1 MKMINYRQKSPGPG
15 VSLEDLKP
23 QKVAKQTKVQRATC
37 LKRAV
42 LIVNREQLPGDASSD
57 RHNRED

>member
-15 VSLEDLKP
+15 VSLEDFKS
-23 QKVAKQTKVQRATC
+23 QKKMARQAKVQRATC

-42 LIVNREQLPGDASSD
+42 LIVNRD
-57 RHNRED
+57 

>member
-15 VSLEDLKP
+15 VSLEDFKSHRMAR
-23 QKVAKQTKVQRATC
+23 QGKVQRATC

-42 LIVNREQLPGDASSD
+42 LIVNRD
-57 RHNRED
+57 

>member
-15 VSLEDLKP
+15 VSLEDFKP
-23 QKVAKQTKVQRATC
+23 QKMARQAKVQRATC

-42 LIVNREQLPGDASSD
+42 LIVNRD
-57 RHNRED
+57 